1 MSDTYVLYHGNCY
14 DGFGAAY
21 AAWRVFGDDAT
32 YIPVVYG
39 QPFPPEVPVGATV
52 YILDFS
58 YPRDELI
65 EHHGWSKKLVVLDHH
80 ATARDALTRIARDLA
95 YLVYHPHRSDHS
107 EAGWPDL
114 AMVRCNAAYGPPRFV
129 VAELKRESDGTRK
142 TELTRMQ
149 EHWRDA
155 LIDAGVEWHL
165 WRPSDLLSGRVFEIL
180 RGDVCPR

>member
-1 MSDTYVLYHGNCY
+1 MTRTITVDQLRTIE
-14 DGFGAAY
+14 A
-21 AAWRVFGDDAT
+21 RRMREDDLLAD
-32 YIPVVYG
+32 V
-39 QPFPPEVPVGATV
+39 
-52 YILDFS
+52 
-58 YPRDELI
+58 
-65 EHHGWSKKLVVLDHH
+65 
-80 ATARDALTRIARDLA
+80 TRIARDLA